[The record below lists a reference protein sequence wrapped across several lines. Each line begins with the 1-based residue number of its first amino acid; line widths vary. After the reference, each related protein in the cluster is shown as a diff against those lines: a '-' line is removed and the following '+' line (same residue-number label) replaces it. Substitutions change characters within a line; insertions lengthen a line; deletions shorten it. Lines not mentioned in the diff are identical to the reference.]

1 MEEEVELESVP
12 CVVHQWFGTISSSL
26 PTCQLALGDENSC
39 SKACNR
45 MQSSPM
51 PEGTLRGILKH
62 GTYWRRSVSVSESS
76 DDSPSAL
83 PLDSDD
89 SGLLFPA
96 ISLDSIQPKKTVS
109 FNDHINHIIY
119 RPNSSALARRRKNQK
134 KAANKKKAAARRAL
148 SQCDS
153 TDTSGVSSGSEAS
166 LEDVSQGF
174 TPGKETTKGGEAIK
188 A

>member
-1 MEEEVELESVP
+1 MWLF
-12 CVVHQWFGTISSSL
+12 Q
-26 PTCQLALGDENSC
+26 
-39 SKACNR
+39 
-45 MQSSPM
+45 M

-119 RPNSSALARRRKNQK
+119 RYVCCSVNSMTSTFFIPSPSTVRAHGIANTAKIVSFIPDLLYFAVETRLSRAYLKSNCGKN
-134 KAANKKKAAARRAL
+134 
-148 SQCDS
+148 
-153 TDTSGVSSGSEAS
+153 
-166 LEDVSQGF
+166 F
-174 TPGKETTKGGEAIK
+174 
-188 A
+188 

>member
-1 MEEEVELESVP
+1 
-12 CVVHQWFGTISSSL
+12 
-26 PTCQLALGDENSC
+26 
-39 SKACNR
+39 
-45 MQSSPM
+45 MQSPST
-51 PEGTLRGILKH
+51 PEGCPRGILKN
-62 GTYWRRSVSVSESS
+62 GTYWRRTISESS
-76 DDSPSAL
+76 DDSPAAL

-89 SGLLFPA
+89 SDLLFPA

-119 RPNSSALARRRKNQK
+119 RPNSSALARRRRNQK

-174 TPGKETTKGGEAIK
+174 QPGEGTKEGEVIK

>member
-1 MEEEVELESVP
+1 
-12 CVVHQWFGTISSSL
+12 
-26 PTCQLALGDENSC
+26 
-39 SKACNR
+39 
-45 MQSSPM
+45 M